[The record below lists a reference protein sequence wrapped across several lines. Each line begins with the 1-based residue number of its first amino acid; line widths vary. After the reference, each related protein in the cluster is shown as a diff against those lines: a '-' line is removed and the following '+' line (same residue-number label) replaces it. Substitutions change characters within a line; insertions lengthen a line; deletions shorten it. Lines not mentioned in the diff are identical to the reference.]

1 VSTTDFYAQ
10 PGEATEGTVYTAMG
24 GDWAEIAA
32 EQAERSDEI
41 LVINMGPQHPS
52 THGVLRLILECDGET
67 VLSIRP
73 GIGFLHTGIE
83 KNMEYR
89 TWTQGSTF
97 VTRMDYVAPLFN
109 EVAYCLAVER
119 LLGIEDEI
127 PERAQV
133 IRVLMMELNRISS
146 HLVAIGTGGMEIGA
160 LTVMTIGFREREMI
174 LDFLEAVTGLRMN
187 HAYIRPGG
195 VANDLPETG
204 IAQLRELIAW
214 LHKHL
219 PEYAAFCNEN
229 PIFKMRMIG
238 IGHQDLAACMA
249 LGVTGPVLRSTGYN
263 WDLRKQQPY
272 CGYETYEFDSVA
284 WQPDDGWAS
293 SDSYAR
299 FRIRLEEMWQS
310 LRIVEQCAD
319 RLESTTGKPVMV
331 ADPKIAWPA
340 QLAVGPDGQGN
351 SHEHIKH
358 IMGESMEALIHHFK
372 LVTEGFR
379 VPPGQAY
386 VPIESPKGEIACH
399 VVSDGGTKPFR
410 VHMRDPG
417 FNHLQSVP
425 IQCEGGLI
433 SDVVVAVGSLDPVM
447 GGVDR

>member
-1 VSTTDFYAQ
+1 MSTDFYAQ

-24 GDWAEIAA
+24 GDWADIAA

-89 TWTQGSTF
+89 TWVQGTTF

-119 LLGIEDEI
+119 LLGIEDDI
-127 PERAQV
+127 PERASV

-174 LDFLEAVTGLRMN
+174 LDFFEAVTGLRMN

-195 VANDLPETG
+195 VATDLPETG
-204 IAQLRELIAW
+204 IAQLRELIDW

-229 PIFKMRMIG
+229 PIFKLRMIG

-272 CGYETYEFDSVA
+272 CGYETYDFEPKA
-284 WQPDDGWAS
+284 WQPTDEWEP

-299 FRIRLEEMWQS
+299 FRVRLDEMWES
-310 LRIVEQCAD
+310 LKIVEQCAD
-319 RLESTTGKPVMV
+319 RLEASRGKPVMV
-331 ADPKIAWPA
+331 DDPKIAWPA

-372 LVTEGFR
+372 IVTEGFR

-399 VVSDGGTKPFR
+399 VVSDGGTRPFR

-425 IQCEGGLI
+425 IQCEGGMI

>member
-1 VSTTDFYAQ
+1 MSAQHTDYYAA
-10 PGEATEGTVYTAMG
+10 PGEETEGTVYTAMG
-24 GDWAEIAA
+24 GGDWGDIAS
-32 EQAERSDEI
+32 EQAERGDET

-52 THGVLRLILECDGET
+52 THGVLRLMVECDGET
-67 VLSIRP
+67 VQSIRP

-89 TWTQGSTF
+89 SWTQGTTF
-97 VTRMDYVAPLFN
+97 VTRMDYVAPIFN
-109 EVAYCLAVER
+109 EVAYCLSVER
-119 LLGIEDEI
+119 LLGIEDKI
-127 PERAQV
+127 PQRATD
-133 IRVLMMELNRISS
+133 IRVLMMELCRIAS

-174 LDFLEAVTGLRMN
+174 LDFFEAVTGLRMN

-195 VANDLPETG
+195 VALDLPETG
-204 IAQLRELIAW
+204 IAQLRDLIGW
-214 LHKHL
+214 LEKHL

-229 PIFKMRMIG
+229 PIFKGRMCG
-238 IGHQDLAACMA
+238 IGYQDLAACFA
-249 LGVTGPVLRSTGYN
+249 LGVTGPVLRSTGYA

-272 CGYETYEFDSVA
+272 CGYETYDFDVIT
-284 WQPDDGWAS
+284 WDT
-293 SDSYAR
+293 SDAYGR
-299 FRIRLEEMWQS
+299 FRVRLDEMWES
-310 LRIVEQCAD
+310 LKIVKQATD
-319 RLESTTGKPVMV
+319 RLEASTGQPVMID
-331 ADPKIAWPA
+331 DPKIAWPA
-340 QLAVGPDGQGN
+340 TLAVGPDGQGN

-379 VPPGQAY
+379 VPAGQAY

-410 VHMRDPG
+410 CHLRDPG

-425 IQCEGGLI
+425 IQCEGGMLA
-433 SDVVVAVGSLDPVM
+433 DVVVAIGSLDPVM